1 MEQLNY
7 LLGYVGVFLWAF
19 GICQVKV
26 TKDKKRWLLS
36 GILGIGAIS
45 MIFLYP
51 KIYALYWLALLL
63 IFLLFMCLV
72 SENWKRKCVIY
83 LFSMFYIDIIVNPIR
98 TIIIAT
104 EVLKNENWQDK
115 NVIWSI
121 IEILCILVASYFISK
136 HEKIKKWI
144 KELPTGY
151 YFVRFFVFFYIYRNI
166 FLFGN
171 TNGRILYQGTSY
183 SKYFSNI
190 CNRNAL
196 YPMYCSGCYCNF
208 L

>member
-136 HEKIKKWI
+136 HEKIKNGLRNYQQDTILWVFCVLLYLQEYFPIWKYKWKNI
-144 KELPTGY
+144 
-151 YFVRFFVFFYIYRNI
+151 ISRNK
-166 FLFGN
+166 L
-171 TNGRILYQGTSY
+171 
-183 SKYFSNI
+183 
-190 CNRNAL
+190 
-196 YPMYCSGCYCNF
+196 
-208 L
+208 

>member
-1 MEQLNY
+1 
-7 LLGYVGVFLWAF
+7 
-19 GICQVKV
+19 
-26 TKDKKRWLLS
+26 
-36 GILGIGAIS
+36 

-63 IFLLFMCLV
+63 IFYYLCVWYLKIGK
-72 SENWKRKCVIY
+72 EKCVIY

-136 HEKIKKWI
+136 HEKKK
-144 KELPTGY
+144 K
-151 YFVRFFVFFYIYRNI
+151 
-166 FLFGN
+166 
-171 TNGRILYQGTSY
+171 
-183 SKYFSNI
+183 
-190 CNRNAL
+190 
-196 YPMYCSGCYCNF
+196 MD
-208 L
+208 

>member
-121 IEILCILVASYFISK
+121 IEILCILVASYFIT
-136 HEKIKKWI
+136 KK
-144 KELPTGY
+144 
-151 YFVRFFVFFYIYRNI
+151 
-166 FLFGN
+166 
-171 TNGRILYQGTSY
+171 
-183 SKYFSNI
+183 
-190 CNRNAL
+190 
-196 YPMYCSGCYCNF
+196 
-208 L
+208 